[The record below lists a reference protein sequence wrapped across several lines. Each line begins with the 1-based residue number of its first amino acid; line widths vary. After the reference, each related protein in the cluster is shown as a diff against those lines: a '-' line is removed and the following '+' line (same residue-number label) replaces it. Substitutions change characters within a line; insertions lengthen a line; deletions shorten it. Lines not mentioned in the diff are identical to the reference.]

1 MLRGTSPDPSHHV
14 GARQIVEHALDLKP
28 GQQLLILLD
37 ETTVEPATAIAEAA
51 ESLGISSTAILVP
64 IAIQRRVPRETDLS
78 FPAQRAAREARAIL
92 TCVNARPDCLGF
104 RQRLLETQWT
114 AHTKIG
120 HMPGAT
126 LDALALADVD
136 MAQLVADCG
145 FVEVVLARGTTVEL
159 TSYAAGGTPHL
170 LTADLGGWERL
181 PVASDGLIA
190 DGVWGNVPSGE
201 TYIAPI
207 EGTAE
212 GSFVV
217 NGSLPGYVMAP
228 GEEIILHF
236 KWGRLAH
243 IEPEKSPAAAW
254 LRDTQIS
261 PAQAAGDLN
270 WSNLAEIGAGLNPAA
285 QQLTGNMLVD
295 EKAAGTAHV
304 ALGSNTFM
312 GGAVSATI
320 HCDLVTRAPTI
331 RVDGKIVVDRGR
343 LVQNEAVWLEHFG
356 QVSLESSPMR
366 TASRIARS
374 GVQAHHTPDRRL
386 QRVLRSEPG
395 RVSACSV
402 GNAATAGLADRLYRH
417 LPDSGDAVPLPDLAR
432 QAGIDASVARQ
443 VLHIMWE
450 YDLVKSLP

>member
-1 MLRGTSPDPSHHV
+1 MLRAMPQDPSHHA

-51 ESLGISSTAILVP
+51 ESLGVSTTAILVP
-64 IAIQRRVPRETDLS
+64 IAVQRRIPRETDLS

-92 TCVNARPDCLGF
+92 TCVNAMPDCLAF
-104 RQRLLETQWT
+104 RQRILETHWT

-136 MAQLVADCG
+136 VAQLVDDCA
-145 FVEVVLARGTTVEL
+145 FVEIVLARGTTVEL
-159 TSYAAGGTPHL
+159 TSYTAAGVPHV
-170 LTADLGGWERL
+170 LTADIGGWERL

-207 EGTAE
+207 EGTAG

-217 NGSLPGYVMAP
+217 NGSLPGHVVAP
-228 GEEIILHF
+228 GDEIVLHF
-236 KWGRLAH
+236 KWGRLAR
-243 IEPEKSPAAAW
+243 IEPENSSAAAW

-261 PAQAAGDLN
+261 RAQAAGDLN
-270 WSNLAEIGAGLNPAA
+270 WSNLAEIGIGLNPAA
-285 QQLTGNMLVD
+285 RQLTGNMLVD
-295 EKAAGTAHV
+295 EKAAGTAHI

-312 GGAVSATI
+312 GGTVKAAI
-320 HCDLVTRAPTI
+320 HCDAVTRAPTV
-331 RVDGKIVVDRGR
+331 RVDDKIVIDRGR
-343 LVQNEAVWLEHFG
+343 LVRDEAAWLEHFG

-374 GVQAHHTPDRRL
+374 GVQAHHTRDSRL

-417 LPDSGDAVPLPDLAR
+417 LPDSGDPVPLPDLAR
-432 QAGIDASVARQ
+432 QAGIDTGVARK
-443 VLHIMWE
+443 VLHVMWE